1 MGLHLAIA
9 IGIGAVFILIQKF
22 AISFATS
29 GDVPILLGMWLP
41 NLFFGLIALYLV
53 SRAQK

>member
-29 GDVPILLGMWLP
+29 GNVPILLGMWLP
-41 NLFFGLIALYLV
+41 NLFFGLIAVYLV
-53 SRAQK
+53 TKAQK